1 MQQLI
6 IVFLAM
12 VVYVGLN
19 TIRVILVIRGR
30 KGPASLIAATENFIY
45 MSVFAYAIADSNNN
59 IFAIL
64 VASGGYACGVLA
76 GTFVEKK
83 LNMGHLVV
91 QIIADGDL
99 HLLLE
104 DLRRENYAITNWKVT
119 GLKGEKDM
127 LYLLVRKKRYLSLE
141 AKIKELKP
149 NAFVVMYEPKYFYG
163 GYCG

>member
-59 IFAIL
+59 IL
-64 VASGGYACGVLA
+64 
-76 GTFVEKK
+76 
-83 LNMGHLVV
+83 
-91 QIIADGDL
+91 Q
-99 HLLLE
+99 
-104 DLRRENYAITNWKVT
+104 
-119 GLKGEKDM
+119 
-127 LYLLVRKKRYLSLE
+127 YLLPQEVMPVVFWPVPLWKK
-141 AKIKELKP
+141 
-149 NAFVVMYEPKYFYG
+149 N
-163 GYCG
+163 